1 MRKQEII
8 SFKADQ
14 QLVEALNRIPNR
26 SEFIRNAILRSME
39 NICPLCQGTGI
50 LTPNQLEHWNEFESH
65 HKLVKCDDC
74 DEVYLECDRDLEG
87 ANGDHLHG

>member
-26 SEFIRNAILRSME
+26 SEYIRNAILRSME

-50 LTPNQLEHWNEFESH
+50 LTPNQLDHWNEFEH
-65 HKLVKCDDC
+65 NHKIVKCADC
-74 DEVYLECDRDLEG
+74 DEVYLECEQ
-87 ANGDHLHG
+87 NGNGSALHG

>member
-26 SEFIRNAILRSME
+26 SEFIRNAILSSMQ
-39 NICPLCQGTGI
+39 NICPLCQGTGL
-50 LTPNQLEHWNEFESH
+50 LTPNQMSHWKEFEAH
-65 HKLVKCDDC
+65 HKIVKCEEC
-74 DEVYLECDRDLEG
+74 DEVYLECDNTEKET
-87 ANGDHLHG
+87 HLHV